1 MGWISRIG
9 GTAVTALVF
18 AAPLAAEAPQT
29 APAQAPA
36 PASPAEG
43 STAHQ
48 PMTARDLVTLPRLG
62 APVASPDGRFAVYSV
77 TETDPESLERRPRH
91 YRLDLTTLGAQ
102 PQAIELPLR
111 ASGLAIGADGYLYF
125 LSGEHTARDRPRR
138 SRVWRASLAANGRA
152 GTPEVVAEFADVDI
166 AGFKLAPAGNR
177 IALWGRIP
185 RDCPTFGCGDRVN
198 AHLPGP
204 GTGRLYEGGKGFVR
218 HWDTWS
224 NPGAP
229 NRVFAF
235 ALANGRIEGAGVPV
249 DGGASPGAITANT
262 PTLPFGGGEDLAFT
276 PDGAGLYFTARL
288 ADAQE
293 PGSTNLDIYFSDLS
307 GGAPTLL
314 TGDNPAHD
322 SHPMPSPDGR
332 HLAWLAMARPT
343 YEADRL
349 VVKLRDLATGETR
362 SLTEALDLSFGELA
376 WSADGATLFATAG
389 EVLDTPAFRID
400 PASGET
406 RRLDLIAG
414 NEAHIAN
421 LTPLADGRLLFT
433 RDSIGQPAELYL
445 SADLGQAKPLTDI
458 VTTRMGQMAPTR
470 TTRFS
475 FKGANGQTV
484 WGQITRLADQQGPI
498 PAILNIHGG
507 PQGSY
512 NDAWST
518 RWNPRVFASQG
529 FAVISVDFHGSTG
542 YGQAFTDAI
551 NRDWGGKPLED
562 LQKGLAAALEK
573 DPQIDGSRACAMGAS
588 YGGFMVNWI
597 AGQWPDRFRCLVNHN
612 GLFDTRAFYYSTE
625 ELWFPR
631 WDFGGRYA
639 EAAATYEKW
648 NPVNHVDKWQTPM
661 LVVLGEKD
669 FRVPYTQGLGAFT
682 ALQERG
688 IPSQLLVFPDEN
700 HWVLGAKNSLQ
711 WHDTVFAW
719 LKRWLAEDTAGT
731 AE

>member
-1 MGWISRIG
+1 MTRIG
-9 GTAVTALVF
+9 GTLIVATIA
-18 AAPLAAEAPQT
+18 AAPLTAQT
-29 APAQAPA
+29 TAAQASSQTRPA
-36 PASPAEG
+36 FAA
-43 STAHQ
+43 
-48 PMTARDLVTLPRLG
+48 MTPRDLVTLPRLG
-62 APVASPDGRFAVYSV
+62 APVASPDGRFAIYSV
-77 TETDPESLERRPRH
+77 TETDPESLERAPRN

-102 PQAIELPLR
+102 PQPLDLSLR
-111 ASGLAIGADGYLYF
+111 ASGLAIGADGHLYF
-125 LSGEHTARDRPRR
+125 LSSEHTDKDQPRR
-138 SRVWRASLAANGRA
+138 SRVWRAAFGEQSSLGP
-152 GTPEVVAEFADVDI
+152 PEVVAEFADVDI

-185 RDCPTFGCGDRVN
+185 RDCPAFGCGERVN

-224 NPGAP
+224 NPAAP

-235 ALANGRIEGAGVPV
+235 VLENGRISGAGLPV
-249 DGGASPGAITANT
+249 DGGAAPDAITANT
-262 PTLPFGGGEDLAFT
+262 PTLPFGGSEDLAFS
-276 PDGAGLYFTARL
+276 PDGFGLYFTARVS
-288 ADAQE
+288 DAEE
-293 PGSTNLDIYFSDLS
+293 PGSTNLDIYFSDLN
-307 GGAPTLL
+307 GAAPTLL
-314 TGDNPAHD
+314 TGDNAGHD
-322 SHPMPSPDGR
+322 SHPTPSPDGR
-332 HLAWLAMARPT
+332 YLAWLAMERET

-349 VVKLRDLATGETR
+349 VVKLRDLASGETR
-362 SLTEALDLSFGELA
+362 SLTDAIDLSFGELV
-376 WSADGATLFATAG
+376 WSSDSAHLIATAA

-400 PASGET
+400 LANGEAT
-406 RRLDLIAG
+406 RLDLIAG

-421 LTPLADGRLLFT
+421 LTPLGDGQLLFT
-433 RDSIGQPAELYL
+433 RDSIGQPGELYI

-458 VTTRMGQMAPTR
+458 VTTRMGQMAPTV

-475 FKGANGQTV
+475 FKGADGDTV
-484 WGQITRLADQQGPI
+484 WGQITRLKDQQGPI

-529 FAVISVDFHGSTG
+529 FAVISIDFHGSTG

-562 LQKGLAAALEK
+562 LQKGLEHALSL

-631 WDFGGRYA
+631 WDFGGTYA
-639 EAAATYEKW
+639 EAAETYEKW
-648 NPVNHVDKWQTPM
+648 NPVNHVDNWRTPM

-682 ALQERG
+682 AMQERG
-688 IPSQLLVFPDEN
+688 IPAQLLVFPDEN
-700 HWVLGAKNSLQ
+700 HWVLAPKNSLQ

-719 LKRWLAEDTAGT
+719 LKRWLGDDASGT
-731 AE
+731 GR